1 MDVALALGGGGVKGI
16 SHIGVLSWL
25 ESHGFRVRAV
35 AGTSIGG
42 LVGSVYAAGNSPL
55 EILKI
60 VQRLDFTSMY
70 RRRPEDGPSL
80 MGHAGLVEAIAPLL
94 KDKNFSD
101 LRIPFACTAVDIN
114 SAREF
119 FFSGGPVLDAVLATM
134 AIPGILP
141 PVQMD
146 GVLLVDG
153 AVLDPV
159 PVLLARHLAPKLP
172 IIAVALSPAMEDWD
186 KVPQTSPLPI
196 PSVLQGLTRLR
207 IGQALRIFTQSLDI
221 NSYMLSE
228 LRLKSDRPDVIIR
241 PQVYQ
246 IGILEFT
253 EPLDLVQ
260 AGIEAAEAAR
270 PKIEAALSPIGKL
283 RRSIR
288 RYPEPEHVVY
298 FDQPQPSPAQLPAHE
313 A

>member
-16 SHIGVLSWL
+16 AHIGVLSWL
-25 ESHGFRVRAV
+25 ESHGYRVRAV
-35 AGTSIGG
+35 AGTSAGG
-42 LVGSVYAAGNSPL
+42 LVGSVYAAGYSPL
-55 EILKI
+55 EILKT
-60 VQRLDFTSMY
+60 VQRLDFTSLY

-94 KDKNFSD
+94 KGKQFND

-119 FFSGGPVLDAVLATM
+119 YFTSGPVLDAVLATM

-141 PVQMD
+141 PVHMD

-172 IIAVALSPAMEDWD
+172 ILAVVLTPAEEDWD
-186 KVPQTSPLPI
+186 KIPETSPLPI
-196 PSVLQGLTRLR
+196 PPVLQSLTRMR

-228 LRLKSDRPDVIIR
+228 LRLKNDRPDVIIR
-241 PQVYQ
+241 PDVYQ
-246 IGILEFT
+246 IGVLQFT

-260 AGIEAAEAAR
+260 AGIEAADSAR
-270 PKIEAALSPIGKL
+270 PKIEAALSPLGAL
-283 RRSIR
+283 RRSLR
-288 RYPEPEHVVY
+288 RHTHPENVVY
-298 FDQPQPSPAQLPAHE
+298 FEAPQPGAGQLPAHE

>member
-1 MDVALALGGGGVKGI
+1 MDVALALGGGGIKGI
-16 SHIGVLSWL
+16 AHIGVLSWL
-25 ESHGFRVRAV
+25 ESHGFRVRAI
-35 AGTSIGG
+35 AGTSAGG
-42 LVGSVYAAGNSPL
+42 LIGSVYAAGYSPL
-55 EILKI
+55 EILKT
-60 VQRLDFTSMY
+60 VQGLDFTKMF
-70 RRRPEDGPSL
+70 RRKSEDGPSL

-94 KDKNFSD
+94 EDKSFSD

-119 FFSGGPVLDAVLATM
+119 FFSSGPVLNAVLATM

-172 IIAVALSPAMEDWD
+172 IIAVALTPAMDDWD

-196 PSVLQGLTRLR
+196 PSVLQGLSRMR
-207 IGQALRIFTQSLDI
+207 IGQAFHIFTQSLDI

-228 LRLKSDRPDVIIR
+228 LRLKNDRPDVIIR

-270 PKIEAALSPIGKL
+270 LKIEASLTPLGKL
-283 RRSIR
+283 RRSLL
-288 RYPEPEHVVY
+288 RYPTPEHVVY
-298 FDQPQPSPAQLPAHE
+298 FEQPQPSPAQLPAHE